1 MIKFDKMHGNGNDFV
16 VMDSIRDDFVPKKI
30 FIRKLA
36 DRNMGVGFD
45 QLILIDLPTKPDLD
59 FFVKFYNAEQYYL
72 ENFSKSQKDFLGL
85 TVKATI
91 LA

>member
-16 VMDSIRDDFVPKKI
+16 VMDSIRDDYVPKKI

-59 FFVKFYNAEQYYL
+59 FFVKFYKIFLAKIFL
-72 ENFSKSQKDFLGL
+72 PSINFSCM
-85 TVKATI
+85 
-91 LA
+91 

>member
-36 DRNMGVGFD
+36 DRNMGVGF
-45 QLILIDLPTKPDLD
+45 
-59 FFVKFYNAEQYYL
+59 
-72 ENFSKSQKDFLGL
+72 S
-85 TVKATI
+85 
-91 LA
+91 

>member
-36 DRNMGVGFD
+36 DRNTGVGFD
-45 QLILIDLPTKPDLD
+45 QLILIDLPTIPDLD
-59 FFVKFYNAEQYYL
+59 FFVKF
-72 ENFSKSQKDFLGL
+72 
-85 TVKATI
+85 
-91 LA
+91 